1 MGKSGTVRRQ
11 NRKAPLFRG
20 GRYRFKHAK
29 VGNGVKQS
37 GWHWATR
44 SCIVGETVV
53 EAGRVEH
60 LPCRTV
66 GGAWEGW
73 LLCIGMMDAGRQERM

>member
-1 MGKSGTVRRQ
+1 MGISGTVRCQ
-11 NRKAPLFRG
+11 NRKAPFFCG

-29 VGNGVKQS
+29 VGTGVKQWVALGYKKVYS
-37 GWHWATR
+37 G
-44 SCIVGETVV
+44 SNSVGT
-53 EAGRVEH
+53 GRIEH

-73 LLCIGMMDAGRQERM
+73 LLCRGMIDSGSQERV